1 VKRAWYLDVAPDQ
14 VAERCVMVGDPGR
27 IDLFAARLRQ
37 AHIVNEKRGLRTVT
51 GHFDGVPVTVTAFGM
66 GAPIATIVLEELA
79 ALGTRIFLRAGTAMS
94 LSQQLPLGSFVV
106 GLASMRRE
114 GTSLTY
120 APACYPAVADF
131 GLTLALSMELERS
144 GVEHRVGVIASDDGF
159 YNQLFPLSEDRE
171 AQVADRVAELQRLRV
186 LAADMETSALL
197 TVGAIL
203 GVRTASLCLISVD
216 GLTRSKLDPLTLE
229 SGERR
234 LVDVALRVVAC
245 ADPEKDGK
253 PQRSTFLP

>member
-1 VKRAWYLDVAPDQ
+1 MKRAWYLDVTSDQ

-27 IDLFAARLRQ
+27 VDLFASRLVG
-37 AHIVNEKRGLRTVT
+37 AELANEKRGLRTVT
-51 GHFDGVPVTVTAFGM
+51 GHFEDVPVTVAAFGM

-94 LSQQLPLGSFVV
+94 LSSQLPLGSFVV
-106 GLASMRRE
+106 GLAGMRRE

-131 GLTLALSMELERS
+131 QLTAALGAELERS
-144 GVEHRVGVIASDDGF
+144 GVEHRVGVIVSDDGF

-171 AQVADRVAELQRLRV
+171 ARVADRMAELQRLRV

-197 TVGAIL
+197 TVGAVL
-203 GVRTASLCLISVD
+203 GVRTASLCLVSVD
-216 GLTRSKLDPLTLE
+216 AMTRARLDPPAME
-229 SGERR
+229 SGERQ
-234 LVDVALRVVAC
+234 LVDTALRVIAR
-245 ADPEKDGK
+245 ADPNG
-253 PQRSTFLP
+253 TFTS